1 MQKLV
6 NKYFIVVSRPDNF
19 ACGYLI
25 YQFPKWLSAL
35 LSPAGCYVIWEVLTI
50 LFIKIS

>member
-1 MQKLV
+1 MQKL
-6 NKYFIVVSRPDNF
+6 VSRPDNF

-25 YQFPKWLSAL
+25 YQFPNCLLVLLSA
-35 LSPAGCYVIWEVLTI
+35 ARCYVIWEVLTV